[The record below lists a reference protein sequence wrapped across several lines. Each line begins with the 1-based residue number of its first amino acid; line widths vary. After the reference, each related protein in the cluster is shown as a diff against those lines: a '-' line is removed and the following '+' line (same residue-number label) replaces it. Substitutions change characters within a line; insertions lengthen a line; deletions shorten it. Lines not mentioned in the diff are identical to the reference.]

1 MKYFEDDA
9 KRERAG
15 GDMIIENGRQ
25 AVTISGRAEITKDR
39 VGLAVAEQLLE
50 HIVLLV
56 QLLRA
61 EDNLPETIGPAPA
74 VQTIKNPTR

>member
-15 GDMIIENGRQ
+15 GLIVENGKQ
-25 AVTISGRAEITKDR
+25 AVTISGRTEITKDKA
-39 VGLAVAEQLLE
+39 GLAVAEQLLE
-50 HIVLLV
+50 HLVLLV

-61 EDNLPETIGPAPA
+61 EPNLPESVGPAPA
-74 VQTIKNPTR
+74 IETIKNPTR